1 MWQIL
6 QKKINF
12 QSRDFSNNKRFSS
25 FRRHITILNAYAP
38 NKISTKEHTLKHI
51 QEEFTELKEVDNL
64 IIIVGDLNISF
75 SETEGETD
83 IYANTPKIQKIWIW
97 QLINLTFME
106 QYIQQQQNTL
116 LFNWHGTVTK
126 TGHTLDSNSHPN
138 KLKRTEIMQVCFQW
152 N

>member
-1 MWQIL
+1 MANIA
-6 QKKINF
+6 KKKNF

-83 IYANTPKIQKIWIW
+83 IYANTPKIQKI
-97 QLINLTFME
+97 
-106 QYIQQQQNTL
+106 
-116 LFNWHGTVTK
+116 
-126 TGHTLDSNSHPN
+126 
-138 KLKRTEIMQVCFQW
+138 
-152 N
+152 